1 MSSEGSSEDLS
12 SEASVFYL
20 SSEAIGFYL
29 SLPKVLLK
37 TCLRKLGL
45 NFKDTWEYHEILGD
59 IQRKMASFAETLL
72 AAQISLASVIMMTGF
87 LLQYVHAFHNLIGT
101 DQSFPISELHKKGTT
116 EPEAKDGSDDE
127 DDDDDDDDEAGEP
140 EDDAGDEDFSGD
152 EKEEDDDDDDDD
164 DGEANDP
171 AANGNQEGQNDT
183 IDIEW
188 FKSEMKIMLAVVHCA
203 AAN

>member
-1 MSSEGSSEDLS
+1 MEVVKFHSSDL
-12 SEASVFYL
+12 
-20 SSEAIGFYL
+20 G
-29 SLPKVLLK
+29 
-37 TCLRKLGL
+37 
-45 NFKDTWEYHEILGD
+45 IL
-59 IQRKMASFAETLL
+59 QRKMASFAETLL
-72 AAQISLASVIMMTGF
+72 AAQISLASVIMMDEFDDKLTRNALKFMETYGSSSIISWFLTGF

-171 AANGNQEGQNDT
+171 AANGNQGSDDEDDDDEEDDDEDGEEEEEEEDEEE
-183 IDIEW
+183 DDEEEEPPA
-188 FKSEMKIMLAVVHCA
+188 KKRK
-203 AAN
+203 